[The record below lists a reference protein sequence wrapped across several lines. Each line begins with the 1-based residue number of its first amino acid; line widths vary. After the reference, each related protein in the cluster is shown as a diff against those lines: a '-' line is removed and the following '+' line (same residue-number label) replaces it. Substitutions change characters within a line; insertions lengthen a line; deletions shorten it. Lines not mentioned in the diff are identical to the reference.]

1 MIFTET
7 KLKGAFIIDIE
18 RREDN
23 RGFFSRV
30 WCVKEFDEHGLNMR
44 NIQSNIG
51 FSPKKGTMRGLHY
64 QLTPYEEAKLVRC
77 TMGYIY
83 DVIVDLRRES
93 QTYKEWFA
101 LELTAENRRMLYIP
115 ERIAH
120 GYLTLENN
128 SEVFYQSSEFYY
140 PEWACGIRY
149 DDPAFG
155 IKWPIEIQVISENDK
170 NWPLYLSQRSNK

>member
-18 RREDN
+18 KREDN

-30 WCVKEFDEHGLNMR
+30 WCMKEFDEHGLNTR
-44 NIQSNIG
+44 NFQSNIG

-77 TMGYIY
+77 TMGSIY
-83 DVIVDLRRES
+83 DVIVDLRQES
-93 QTYKEWFA
+93 QTYKQWFA
-101 LELTAENRRMLYIP
+101 LELTGENRRMVYIP
-115 ERIAH
+115 ERFAH

-140 PEWACGIRY
+140 PEWARGIRY
-149 DDPAFG
+149 DDPAFR
-155 IKWPIEIQVISENDK
+155 INWPIEVQVISENDK
-170 NWPLYLSQRSNK
+170 NWPLYIS